1 MIFDFGLQNLVRAN
15 SYLRIGK
22 TIRIPKSLAT
32 VTSIKH
38 SDEVDPV
45 SVGMTEEGV
54 EAIWRSVEE
63 IYRTGTHPAI
73 SLCFR
78 RQGKVILNRA
88 IGHASGNGPNATD
101 NRSQKLMQPETPVC
115 YFSGSKAITAFL
127 IHLLNEDKLIDL
139 HDPVSFYLPEF
150 GQHGKQNI
158 SIHQVL
164 SHRSGM
170 AKMPDSVHIDSL
182 ADNNE
187 IWKHLCA
194 TKIPTTQTSKLAYH
208 ALTGGYILER
218 IINKVTDMSIQ
229 EFLDLRVR
237 KPMKMKYFRYG
248 LPPKQASDLAD
259 NYATGFKP
267 IFPVSYFIKRA
278 LGGSFERVAKT
289 SNTAIYH
296 NAVIPSANL
305 MGTAEEMGRFYQMLL
320 NNGTWEGKQICSP
333 MTVRRL
339 TREYGS
345 LECDRT
351 LMIPMRY
358 SAGLMLGGEP
368 VGIWGSHS
376 AQAFGH
382 LGLINKLLWADP
394 ERDISVSLLNTGLP
408 LIANNVPSLINFMAS
423 INEHCSRENNES
435 VKQQLV
441 I

>member
-1 MIFDFGLQNLVRAN
+1 MIIDFGLQNLVRVN
-15 SYLRIGK
+15 RYLRIGK

-32 VTSIKH
+32 VTTIKH
-38 SDEVDPV
+38 TDEVDPV

-78 RQGKVILNRA
+78 RQGKVILSRA
-88 IGHASGNGPNATD
+88 IGHASGNGPSATD
-101 NRSQKLMQPETPVC
+101 NKNQKLMRPETPVC

-170 AKMPDSVHIDSL
+170 AKMPDALHIDSL
-182 ADNNE
+182 ADNDE
-187 IWKHLCA
+187 IWQHLCA
-194 TKIPTTQTSKLAYH
+194 TKLPVAQTGQLAYH

-229 EFLDLRVR
+229 EFLNLRVR

-267 IFPVSYFIKRA
+267 VFPISYFIKRA
-278 LGGSFERVAKT
+278 LGGSFERVAKA
-289 SNTAIYH
+289 SNTTIYH

-320 NNGTWEGKQICSP
+320 NDGIWEGKQICQP

-345 LECDRT
+345 LECDQT

-368 VGIWGSHS
+368 VGMWGQHS

-394 ERDISVSLLNTGLP
+394 ERDISVSLLNTGIP

-423 INEHCSRENNES
+423 INKHCPRSNTGSET
-435 VKQQLV
+435 
-441 I
+441 

>member
-1 MIFDFGLQNLVRAN
+1 MIIDFGLQSLVRIN
-15 SYLRIGK
+15 RYLRIGK

-38 SDEVDPV
+38 TDEVDPV

-88 IGHASGNGPNATD
+88 IGHASGNGPSATD
-101 NRSQKLMQPETPVC
+101 NKSQKLMRPETPVC

-170 AKMPDSVHIDSL
+170 AQMPDALHIDSL
-182 ADNNE
+182 ADNDE
-187 IWKHLCA
+187 IWQHLCA
-194 TKIPTTQTSKLAYH
+194 IKIPESQTSKLAYH
-208 ALTGGYILER
+208 ALTSGYILER

-229 EFLDLRVR
+229 AFLDLRVR

-267 IFPVSYFIKRA
+267 VFPISTFIKRA
-278 LGGSFERVAKT
+278 LGGSFERVAKA

-320 NNGTWEGKQICSP
+320 NDGIWEGKQICQP
-333 MTVRRL
+333 MTVRRI

-368 VGIWGSHS
+368 VGLWGAHS

-408 LIANNVPSLINFMAS
+408 LIANNVPSLINFMAN
-423 INEHCSRENNES
+423 INAHCPRSDTGSET
-435 VKQQLV
+435 
-441 I
+441 